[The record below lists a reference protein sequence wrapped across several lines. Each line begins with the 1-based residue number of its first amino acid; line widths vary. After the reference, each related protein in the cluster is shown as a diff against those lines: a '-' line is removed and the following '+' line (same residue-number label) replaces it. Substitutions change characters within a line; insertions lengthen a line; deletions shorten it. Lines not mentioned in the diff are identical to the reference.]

1 LSSRPDPERPPAK
14 IYPLHSGS
22 DGRRRQQLHEIKSAF
37 TAEYLAFFL
46 LALDTSTRVGGITP
60 RGLKVMQRAYDLL
73 LEARNE
79 FEREFAG

>member
-1 LSSRPDPERPPAK
+1 LSSRPNPERPPAK
-14 IYPLHSGS
+14 ISPLQSGS
-22 DGRRRQQLHEIKSAF
+22 DGRRRQQLYEIKSAF